1 MAFPE
6 IRASSQKN
14 TLFLTTVD
22 ARTVATIAGVKV
34 GTLNAW
40 AQRGL
45 VRGLELGPSGRRRNI
60 DIETA
65 VRIGVIAAL
74 VRFGLSADV
83 AAAIAWHA
91 DPFHGR
97 LLCALAPREGWE
109 TADGRESN
117 SPLGF
122 VLLHDDAGVPEVL
135 QKMLPGPPAVDVVM
149 NVASIEERMTK
160 ADELSQAGGKQLT

>member
-109 TADGRESN
+109 T
-117 SPLGF
+117 GF

-135 QKMLPGPPAVDVVM
+135 QKMLPGPPAVYVVI